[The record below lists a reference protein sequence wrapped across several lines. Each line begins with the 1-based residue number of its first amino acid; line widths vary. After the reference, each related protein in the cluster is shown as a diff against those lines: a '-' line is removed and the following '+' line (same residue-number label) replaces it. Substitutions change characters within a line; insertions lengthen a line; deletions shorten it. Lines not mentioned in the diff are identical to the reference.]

1 VDVEHAIVISRT
13 SRCAHTLLTKPEC
26 HCPACLAEQLMAHSP
41 AAKAAPDPAGEKSDP
56 SAVWASP
63 AA

>member
-13 SRCAHTLLTKPEC
+13 PRCAHTLLTKPEC
-26 HCPACLAEQLMAHSP
+26 HCPACLAEQLAAHRP
-41 AAKAAPDPAGEKSDP
+41 AATAAQVPAGEKSDP
-56 SAVWASP
+56 GAVWASP